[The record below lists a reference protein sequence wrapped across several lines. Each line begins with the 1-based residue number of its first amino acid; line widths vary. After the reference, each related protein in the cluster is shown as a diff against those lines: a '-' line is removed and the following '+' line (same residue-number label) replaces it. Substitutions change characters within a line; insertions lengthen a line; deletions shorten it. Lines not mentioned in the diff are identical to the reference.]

1 MSNKQPLQLNDIITV
16 SIVEDDPVIREHLA
30 LVLNSS
36 ERMRCISTYA
46 DAETAKDALPGDEPD
61 VAILDI
67 GLPGITG
74 IELLKN
80 IAETM
85 KHTDF
90 IMLTV
95 SEDSENVFE
104 SICHGATGYL
114 VKETSP
120 EMILRAIEDVKNGGS
135 PMSSSIARMIVS
147 SFRQPSKDVML
158 TEREHEVLQH
168 LCEGGSYS
176 TISEKLYVSGNT
188 VRAHIK
194 SIYKKLQVHTRAEV
208 VKKAI
213 RDGLV

>member
-1 MSNKQPLQLNDIITV
+1 MNNNQPARLEDIITV
-16 SIVEDDPVIREHLA
+16 SIVEDDPIIREHLA

-36 ERMRCISTYA
+36 DRIRCISTYS
-46 DAETAKDALPGDEPD
+46 DAETAKDGLLADEPD
-61 VAILDI
+61 VILLDI
-67 GLPGITG
+67 GLPGVSG
-74 IELLKN
+74 IELLKS
-80 IAETM
+80 IAVVM
-85 KHTDF
+85 KNTDF

-104 SICHGATGYL
+104 SICQGATGYI

-120 EMILRAIEDVKNGGS
+120 EMILRAIKEVKNGGS
-135 PMSSSIARMIVS
+135 PMSSNIARMIVS
-147 SFRQPSKDVML
+147 SFRQPSKDAIL
-158 TEREHEVLQH
+158 TEREQEVLQH